1 MSAKERIETLTNGW
15 YGFALFAGLIN
26 LFLGGFGIFSMFL
39 TGASTLFSIAVTFF
53 LGRRLLARSSLTR
66 SILIFLSAV
75 SAFLGL
81 LGGAKLGMAF
91 LHEWS
96 LTILLTFLVTAGS
109 VLMNVRSFR
118 VLTDSSVKSYFG

>member
-15 YGFALFAGLIN
+15 YGFTLFAGLIS
-26 LFLGGFGIFSMFL
+26 LLQSGIGIISLVL
-39 TGASTLFSIAVTFF
+39 TGATTLFSLAFTFF

-66 SILIFLSAV
+66 SILVFSSALSAG
-75 SAFLGL
+75 LGL

-91 LHEWS
+91 FHEWS
-96 LTILLTFLVTAGS
+96 LGILLTLAVTAGS

-118 VLTDSSVKSYFG
+118 VLTDSSVKSYFR